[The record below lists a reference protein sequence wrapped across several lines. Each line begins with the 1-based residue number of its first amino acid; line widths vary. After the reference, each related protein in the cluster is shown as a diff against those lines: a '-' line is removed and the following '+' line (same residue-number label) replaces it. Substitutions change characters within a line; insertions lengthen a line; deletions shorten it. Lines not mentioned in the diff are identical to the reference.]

1 MDRAPLHVLI
11 KPIFQV
17 HSMPKTQRAAA
28 TRTKSP
34 DVDPVLA
41 SLLKVKET
49 TLKNGLKVR
58 LLPDRSA
65 PVVSL
70 YLFYKVGAR
79 NERPGITGISHLF
92 EHMMFNG
99 AKKYGP
105 KQFDRVLESRG
116 GRSNAYTSNDLTVYH
131 EDFAADALATV
142 LDLES
147 DRMRSLT
154 ISDASLAS
162 EREVVKEERRLRVD
176 NDIVGL
182 MDEEL
187 NPLVYRAHPYRWP
200 VIGWM
205 ADIENITREDCE
217 AYFRTYYA
225 PNNAH
230 LYLAGDFDPK
240 EALAMV
246 EKAFGNIRPGPAPL
260 AVIDAEP
267 PQKGERRAVVHH
279 PAQAPSLMLGY
290 RGPAARE
297 EDTLVLDVLQYI
309 LTVGEG
315 SRLTRSLVYE
325 QELAVSAG
333 MDWTWRFDPGMLL
346 FLIELKPDGD
356 PARVE
361 AALLEQ
367 LAAVVKDGVSAREL
381 RKAKNNLHAH
391 LLRELSTNGGR
402 AHALGQYELFFGSWK
417 KGLSLPAAYE
427 RITAKQVQEAA
438 ARYLRPELRSV
449 VTLVPT
455 AQAA

>member
-225 PNNAH
+225 PTTRTSTSRATS
-230 LYLAGDFDPK
+230 
-240 EALAMV
+240 
-246 EKAFGNIRPGPAPL
+246 IRRRRSRWSRRPSATSGPGPRP
-260 AVIDAEP
+260 
-267 PQKGERRAVVHH
+267 
-279 PAQAPSLMLGY
+279 
-290 RGPAARE
+290 
-297 EDTLVLDVLQYI
+297 
-309 LTVGEG
+309 
-315 SRLTRSLVYE
+315 
-325 QELAVSAG
+325 
-333 MDWTWRFDPGMLL
+333 WR
-346 FLIELKPDGD
+346 
-356 PARVE
+356 
-361 AALLEQ
+361 
-367 LAAVVKDGVSAREL
+367 
-381 RKAKNNLHAH
+381 
-391 LLRELSTNGGR
+391 
-402 AHALGQYELFFGSWK
+402 
-417 KGLSLPAAYE
+417 
-427 RITAKQVQEAA
+427 
-438 ARYLRPELRSV
+438 
-449 VTLVPT
+449 
-455 AQAA
+455 